1 MDMKKTWRSCS
12 LGFVV
17 ALGLFVTAGCKG
29 PEPAPSVRSRA
40 PEARHQA
47 APRPSELQAEA
58 RRTPVPPLQQDGDV
72 GKFLDWLGGAQAS
85 EMEEARGAIQRA
97 GDNEQVLLALT
108 REVERT
114 ELVDST
120 RALVALALI
129 GEMRTPPAVLV
140 LVRFVNRPFP
150 TQGSVVD
157 GQIVEQVRL
166 AKLQAKAVQ
175 GLAYANTPI
184 SNAAVKKVI
193 KEHPSRAVRAEAIN
207 SYLWNHGDSEEAK
220 QELIY
225 SVRPEDKLLLDR
237 VRRSTE
243 SPEEFNRKLTAFL
256 QKHPEAIA
264 PIPIQTSQP
273 SPTPPEQ
280 APFNE
285 PPPPPPF

>member
-1 MDMKKTWRSCS
+1 MDTKKIWRSCS

-17 ALGLFVTAGCKG
+17 ALGLFVAAGWKG
-29 PEPAPSVRSRA
+29 PEPAPSVRARA

-47 APRPSELQAEA
+47 APRPSELHAEE
-58 RRTPVPPLQQDGDV
+58 RRIPVPPLQQDGDV
-72 GKFLDWLGGAQAS
+72 GTFLDWLGGAQAS

-97 GDNEQVLLALT
+97 GDNEQILLALT

-129 GEMRTPPAVLV
+129 GEMRTPRAVLV
-140 LVRFVNRPFP
+140 LVRFVNRPFH
-150 TQGSVVD
+150 TQGTVVD

-220 QELIY
+220 QDLIY
-225 SVRPEDKLLLDR
+225 SVRPEDKLLL
-237 VRRSTE
+237 
-243 SPEEFNRKLTAFL
+243 
-256 QKHPEAIA
+256 IA